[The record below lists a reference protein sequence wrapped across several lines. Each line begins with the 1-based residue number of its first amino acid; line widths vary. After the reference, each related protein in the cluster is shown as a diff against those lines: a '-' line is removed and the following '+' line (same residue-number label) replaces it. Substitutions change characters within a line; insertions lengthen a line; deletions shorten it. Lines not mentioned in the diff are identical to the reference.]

1 MSRDEDSSDRRLLD
15 AIPAIAWSASADT
28 FAFTYV
34 SRGAEKLLG
43 YPVQRW
49 LEDPAFW
56 VSHLHPDDVHVA
68 KVCHNETLAGR
79 DHELVYRMI
88 AADGRTVYLR
98 DYVNVHTVDGVPVE
112 LFGVM
117 VDITHERELEAAAR
131 LNDLGQLAASL
142 AHEFNNVL
150 MSIQPFMEVIGRS
163 APSAHIENAVAHV
176 ARAINRGK
184 RASQEVLRFANPKD
198 PQLDAIEVA
207 AWLPK
212 ILTELEAALPGTVTL
227 MSSIAPD
234 AGWIRCDCAQ
244 LEQVITN
251 LVLNARDA
259 VNGLGTINVAA
270 SREGELVRLS
280 VLDDGCGIPQ
290 ALLGRIFEALVTTK
304 RNGTGLGLSIVRRL
318 MEKQGGTVHVE
329 NREGGGAG
337 FHLLLPA
344 ACAPIGALAS
354 ISLESGP
361 PGNVSP

>member
-1 MSRDEDSSDRRLLD
+1 MLRDEETGDRRLLN
-15 AIPAIAWSASADT
+15 AIPAIAWSASVET

-49 LEDPAFW
+49 LDEPTFW
-56 VSHLHPDDVHVA
+56 VDHLHPDDLHVA
-68 KVCHNETLAGR
+68 KVCHDEALACR

-117 VDITHERELEAAAR
+117 VDITHERELEMAAR

-150 MSIQPFMEVIGRS
+150 MSIQPFVQVISRNAES
-163 APSAHIENAVAHV
+163 SRVENAVEHIK
-176 ARAINRGK
+176 RAIGRGK

-198 PQLDAIEVA
+198 PELDEIELA

-212 ILTELEAALPGTVTL
+212 ILAEVEAALPGTVKL
-227 MSSIAPD
+227 MGSVAPD
-234 AGWIRCDCAQ
+234 AGWIRCDRGQ
-244 LEQVITN
+244 MEQIITN

-259 VNGLGTINVAA
+259 LNGMGTIVVSA
-270 SREGELVRLS
+270 SREGEIVRLS
-280 VLDDGCGIPQ
+280 VLDDGCGIPE
-290 ALLGRIFEALVTTK
+290 AMLDRIFEPLVTTK

-318 MEKQGGTVHVE
+318 VEKQGGTVHAE
-329 NREGGGAG
+329 NRECGGAVFRIEIPG
-337 FHLLLPA
+337 
-344 ACAPIGALAS
+344 ACAPAVVAMG
-354 ISLESGP
+354 
-361 PGNVSP
+361 